1 MGIFLQ
7 KKTSITGRNFKLSK
21 FKWQHRYPQYLIHL
35 PPNFCSHTKKFP
47 YMEENVVSPSIFSL
61 AEFGAHVQLLTVGV
75 WMSALIVSGW
85 IPRKC
90 CPVYGAGLACEVCVW
105 CVGLT
110 LFGFRT

>member
-1 MGIFLQ
+1 MWRKGGESA
-7 KKTSITGRNFKLSK
+7 KGARA
-21 FKWQHRYPQYLIHL
+21 RARA
-35 PPNFCSHTKKFP
+35 
-47 YMEENVVSPSIFSL
+47 SL

-75 WMSALIVSGW
+75 WMSALIVVSGW

-105 CVGLT
+105 CVGLP